1 MRSKHPL
8 SGPPREMYGIG
19 RVEAFSDGVI
29 AVAITLLVLDL
40 RVPEPS
46 DGGSLAHRL
55 LELWPNYLAYA
66 ISFLAIG
73 IMWINHH
80 AALRRLKSVDH
91 TLLVVN
97 LLLLLCIVALPF
109 STSLFATYLDVEPG
123 GHLAA
128 VVYAGS
134 FLVTSVVFLGLQFL
148 IIVRKPH
155 LLRVPLTRG
164 RQRSLLLRGA
174 VAVPTYL
181 VAALL
186 GLLTPLLTLAV
197 CIVLG
202 VFYFIPFRPTGPSM
216 PEPAEDA
223 GLDDS

>member
-1 MRSKHPL
+1 MSSKRA
-8 SGPPREMYGIG
+8 GPPRELFGLS

-40 RVPEPS
+40 RVPEPE
-46 DGGSLAHRL
+46 DGGSLARRL
-55 LELWPNYLAYA
+55 LEMWPNYLAYA

-80 AALRRLKSVDH
+80 TALRRLKSVDH

-128 VVYAGS
+128 VIYAGS
-134 FLVTSVVFLGLQFL
+134 FLATSVVFLGLQFL
-148 IIVRKPH
+148 IVVRKPH
-155 LLRVPLTRG
+155 LLRAPLTRMQ
-164 RQRSLLLRGA
+164 QRSLLLRGA

-186 GLLTPLLTLAV
+186 GLLMPLLTLAV

-202 VFYFIPFRPTGPSM
+202 LFYFIPFRVSGPGV
-216 PEPAEDA
+216 PEPTED
-223 GLDDS
+223 DDADS